1 LIVNAIEAMSV
12 VTGRERQLTIG
23 SSFDGQ
29 RVIVSVADTGLGINP
44 KHVDQIFEPL
54 FTTKSRGMGLGLS
67 ICRWIVEAHGG
78 RLWASVQAPFGTAF
92 HLTLMPT

>member
-12 VTGRERQLTIG
+12 VKDREQQLTIG

-29 RVIVSVADTGLGINP
+29 RVIVSVTDTGIGIDP
-44 KHVDQIFEPL
+44 SQVDQIFEPL

-67 ICRWIVEAHGG
+67 IYRSIVEAHGG
-78 RLWASVQAPFGTAF
+78 RLWATP
-92 HLTLMPT
+92 

>member
-1 LIVNAIEAMSV
+1 MSV

-29 RVIVSVADTGLGINP
+29 QVIVSVADTGLGINP

-78 RLWASVQAPFGTAF
+78 RLWTSVQAPFGTAF